1 MKSTGGKSPIPT
13 PDTPATD
20 AQAPKAAPRADR
32 VRDVLQHF
40 RIAFRSVQKHADWVE
55 TQCGLSGAQLWALWE
70 LLMKPGMKVSELS
83 KAMAIHQSTTSNLL
97 DKLERKGLVQ
107 RTRGGPDQRVVRL
120 ALTAQGLDIINRA
133 PRPAQ
138 GVLTDALER
147 LPDDTLNQL
156 HVAMMALIK
165 ELNIRD
171 EQAALRPLSEN

>member
-1 MKSTGGKSPIPT
+1 MKTRDDLSNQPLLPND
-13 PDTPATD
+13 P
-20 AQAPKAAPRADR
+20 QPRMNSRAER
-32 VRDVLQHF
+32 VREVLQHF

-55 TQCGLSGAQLWALWE
+55 SQCGLSGAQLWALWE

-107 RTRGGPDQRVVRL
+107 RARGGPDQRVVRL
-120 ALTAQGLDIINRA
+120 SLTTKGLDVINRA

-147 LPDDTLNQL
+147 LPDETLVQL
-156 HVAMMALIK
+156 HSAMVTLTE

-171 EQAALRPLSEN
+171 EQAALQPLSDR